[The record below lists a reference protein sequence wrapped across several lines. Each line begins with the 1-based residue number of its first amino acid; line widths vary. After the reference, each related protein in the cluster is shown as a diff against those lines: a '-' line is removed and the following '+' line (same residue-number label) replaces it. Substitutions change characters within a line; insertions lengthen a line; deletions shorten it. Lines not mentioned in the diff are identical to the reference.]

1 MKKLTIKKSVFGIL
15 LLVLISSCSQ
25 NSVFKSPALKVQG
38 KWRYKSVQFR
48 PFGSFVNKD
57 ITDQFSN
64 QTVEF
69 NSDNSLSKV
78 TLSDTLL
85 GTWNIQQN
93 LDNESNGSQ
102 NLVTAITN
110 SNGTVSLSTLTNLYI
125 GSRKI
130 KGYEYRGDG
139 MYAYVME
146 KL

>member
-1 MKKLTIKKSVFGIL
+1 MKKLTNKKKFFGIL
-15 LLVLISSCSQ
+15 LLVIVTSCSQ
-25 NSVFKSPALKVQG
+25 SSVFKSPALKIQG

-48 PFGSFVNKD
+48 PFGSIVNKD

-64 QTVEF
+64 ETVEF

-78 TLSDTLL
+78 TLLDTLL

-93 LDNESNGSQ
+93 VDNESNGCQ

-139 MYAYVME
+139 MYTFVME

>member
-139 MYAYVME
+139 MYTYVME